1 MNITRVYAL
10 HVTTIIPKQMRELR
24 GLTNSQ
30 NSVKITEEE
39 RMMINTT
46 RAKTQEKRD
55 KEAWDANMENAVDA
69 YMISHFEA
77 KRNGT
82 KVKRGAPKV
91 ISDEDV
97 NLAIKRQFVND
108 MQKNSLNGTFF
119 SSIPFATGCSFYTR
133 ESIKEND
140 RQ

>member
-69 YMISHFEA
+69 YMRDNQTRVLARESLRVHSSTLIRHVEA

-82 KVKRGAPKV
+82 
-91 ISDEDV
+91 
-97 NLAIKRQFVND
+97 
-108 MQKNSLNGTFF
+108 
-119 SSIPFATGCSFYTR
+119 TGRTETC
-133 ESIKEND
+133 
-140 RQ
+140 